1 MRTDLYIARRY
12 LVAKKSLGVIH
23 VISVISAVGIAVG
36 TAALILILSV
46 YNGFNRI
53 IEDNLGDL
61 TPDVLVTPAQGKHFV
76 PEGPAF
82 EALLG
87 YLHLA
92 GEEERFRELADRA
105 WEILSGQQE

>member
-1 MRTDLYIARRY
+1 M
-12 LVAKKSLGVIH
+12 AKKSLGVIH

-53 IEDNLGDL
+53 IESNLGDL
-61 TPDVLVTPAQGKHFV
+61 TPDVLVTPVTGKYFV

-82 EALLG
+82 DALMEDARITRICSVVEAVL
-87 YLHLA
+87 
-92 GEEERFRELADRA
+92 
-105 WEILSGQQE
+105 